1 MRVYFKYNKNTNDA
15 SLYGD
20 EQALQLFTVESIE
33 NNNDEV
39 LLSVVIE
46 VETTPLPAPPT
57 IEEESFATD

>member
-1 MRVYFKYNKNTNDA
+1 MRVYFKYNKNTNDT

-46 VETTPLPAPPT
+46 VDTNPLPAPPT